1 MIVVLPLLSGQAV
14 SPLSISISDRDHL
27 VHYIIVL
34 SVLNK
39 EESPNNSMTIG
50 QLIDQPFH
58 DEKIM
63 KEKRRIMTKMSQFHA
78 FCSWILIAGPQSDG
92 PGKSRGLAGQI
103 LPFQS
108 NSRLVTSMTSSLFSE
123 ASIRDFARRANT
135 KKGISTRSNTK
146 GKELKY
152 RPSNEHSILPAASK
166 FPVC

>member
-39 EESPNNSMTIG
+39 EESPNNSMTIA

-63 KEKRRIMTKMSQFHA
+63 KGKRRIMTKMSQFHA
-78 FCSWILIAGPQSDG
+78 FCSWILIAGSQSD
-92 PGKSRGLAGQI
+92 I
-103 LPFQS
+103 L
-108 NSRLVTSMTSSLFSE
+108 
-123 ASIRDFARRANT
+123 
-135 KKGISTRSNTK
+135 G
-146 GKELKY
+146 
-152 RPSNEHSILPAASK
+152 
-166 FPVC
+166 